1 MTVASHHVPVGRIAA
16 LLALAVGIWALAR
29 GAQEPRWRSLTP
41 GAEFALLR
49 GEPYCRHGS
58 ADIAV
63 LRLDPSRVGL
73 KVLHFT
79 RQPDH
84 RPLSLPEWQKR
95 LRAMAVF
102 NAGQYYPDLSY
113 MGMLVSDGEVV
124 SSRPHPS
131 FRAALVA
138 TPDRG
143 PRDAKVLDLNQVSLK
158 AARGEWREIAQSF
171 MLFDQKGQRR
181 VRKTEQVA
189 NRTVVGQDR
198 RGNLVVI
205 TSEGGYTLWE
215 FAELLQRSPL
225 QLTHAMSMDGGHEAG
240 LCVVAGRFRYGTFGH
255 WSDDHPPD
263 AAVPLPA
270 VVAVMAR

>member
-1 MTVASHHVPVGRIAA
+1 M
-16 LLALAVGIWALAR
+16 
-29 GAQEPRWRSLTP
+29 
-41 GAEFALLR
+41 LR

-63 LRLDPSRVGL
+63 LRVDPSRVGL

-95 LRAMAVF
+95 VQALAVF

-138 TPDRG
+138 APGRG
-143 PRDAKVLDLNQVSLK
+143 PKDAKVLDLNQVSLET
-158 AARGEWREIAQSF
+158 ARDEWREIAQSF
-171 MLFDQKGQRR
+171 MLFDEQGRRR
-181 VRKTEQVA
+181 VKKTEQVA

-198 RGNLVVI
+198 RGHLVIV
-205 TSEGGYTLWE
+205 TSEGGYTLWD
-215 FAELLQRSPL
+215 FAELLQRGPL

-240 LCVVAGRFRYGTFGH
+240 LCVVAGRFRYGTFGR
-255 WSDDHPPD
+255 WTDNHPPD
-263 AAVPLPA
+263 GAVPLPA
-270 VVAVMAR
+270 VVAIMPR

>member
-1 MTVASHHVPVGRIAA
+1 VTVASHYVPVGRIAA
-16 LLALAVGIWALAR
+16 VLALAVGIWALAS
-29 GAQEPRWRSLTP
+29 GSHDPHWRSLAP
-41 GAEFALLR
+41 GVEFGTIR

-63 LRLDPSRVGL
+63 LRVDPSRVGL

-79 RQPDH
+79 RQPDR

-95 LRAMAVF
+95 VQALAVF

-113 MGMLVSDGEVV
+113 MGMLVSDGEVI
-124 SSRPHPS
+124 SSRAHPS

-138 TPDRG
+138 APDRG
-143 PRDAKVLDLNQVSLK
+143 PRDAKVLDLDRVPLDV
-158 AARGEWREIAQSF
+158 ARAEWREIAQSF

-181 VRKTEQVA
+181 VRKTDQVA
-189 NRTVVGQDR
+189 ARTVVAEDR
-198 RGNLVVI
+198 RGHLVVI

-215 FAELLQRSPL
+215 FAELLQQAPL

-240 LCVVAGRFRYGTFGH
+240 LCVVSGRFRYGTFGH
-255 WSDDHPPD
+255 WSDGHPPD
-263 AAVPLPA
+263 GAVPLPA
-270 VVAVMAR
+270 VIAVMPR